1 MDKKARVA
9 GISILS
15 NISLTLL
22 KLLVG
27 LLSGSVSILSEAIH
41 SAMDLL
47 ASIIAFFA
55 VRLSAKEPDNKHP
68 YGHGKY
74 ENISG
79 VLEGLLILIA
89 AIWIIYEA
97 VHKLIHP
104 EEMTSFGLAIG
115 VMLFSAVTNFFVSRR
130 LYKVAKETNSIALE
144 ADALHLK
151 TDVYT
156 SLGVGLGILLIWITG
171 LSIFDPLFAIAVALL
186 IIKEAFQLI
195 KRAFN
200 PLIDAGIDL
209 KELEKLST
217 LIESELPSDTNYA
230 NLRARQNGPV
240 YIIDFILKVP
250 PKMSVQDA
258 HKICDKLESSIRNV
272 YSDVDI
278 KIHVEPE
285 ENKDVEVIKRK

>member
-1 MDKKARVA
+1 MNKKAQAARLSI
-9 GISILS
+9 ISNVL
-15 NISLTLL
+15 LTFL
-22 KLLVG
+22 KLFIG

-41 SAMDLL
+41 SAMDLV
-47 ASIIAFFA
+47 ASVIAFIA
-55 VRLSAKEPDNKHP
+55 VRLSSKEPDNKHP

-79 VLEGLLILIA
+79 VLEGILILIA

-97 VHKLIHP
+97 IHKLIQP
-104 EEMTSFGLAIG
+104 EEMTSFGLAVG
-115 VMLFSAVTNFFVSRR
+115 LMLFSAIINFFVSRR

-171 LSIFDPLFAIAVALL
+171 LSILDSLFAIAVAFL
-186 IIKEAFQLI
+186 IMKEAFHLI

-209 KELEKLST
+209 KEQEKLST
-217 LIESELPSDTNYA
+217 LIVSKLPSDTDYS

-240 YIIDFILKVP
+240 YIIDFVLKVP
-250 PKMSVQDA
+250 QKMTVQKA
-258 HKICDKLESSIRNV
+258 HIICDKLESDIRKA
-272 YSDVDI
+272 YLDADI
-278 KIHVEPE
+278 NIHVEP
-285 ENKDVEVIKRK
+285 VERED